1 MRFLMLEAYYGGS
14 HKAFMD
20 GLCQHLPHTTELKTL
35 PARHWKWRMR
45 SAALLF
51 LKDIEEIEAY
61 DAVITTNMT
70 GVADFKALAGP
81 LCPPVFLYFHEN
93 QFDYPPSP
101 HSGHD
106 LNPALTDLT
115 SALAADCVAFN
126 SEAHRIRFLK
136 TASEVLSRFPK
147 PDLLW
152 TLEAVE
158 KKSVVL
164 YPGCDFALF
173 LNGKKDFSIKPRCI
187 VWNHRWEH
195 DKNPSDFFDALSEIQ
210 RKRIPFHLMLLGA
223 RHAKIPEVFNK
234 AMAVFKDHLVYSDY
248 PSKKEDYARL
258 LSKAHICVSTADQE
272 NFGMA
277 VAEAMAAGC
286 LPLLPARLSYPELLP
301 EELHPFLLY
310 KNREGLVSR
319 LEWLLSCPEKE
330 LEKLKGL
337 SSWILRFDWKESLV
351 PLMQALEG
359 MVLARPSSCSEM
371 IRK

>member
-1 MRFLMLEAYYGGS
+1 MLEAYYGGS

-20 GLCQHLPHTTELKTL
+20 GLCQYLPHITELKTL

-51 LKDIEEIEAY
+51 LKDIIKIEAY
-61 DAVITTNMT
+61 DAVITTNMMS
-70 GVADFKALAGP
+70 VSDFKALAGP

-101 HSGHD
+101 NSHID
-106 LNPALTDLT
+106 LQPAMTDLT
-115 SALAADCVAFN
+115 SALVADFVAFN
-126 SEAHRIRFLK
+126 SESHKNRFLS
-136 TASEVLSRFPK
+136 TAENIFRRFPK
-147 PDLLW
+147 PGILW
-152 TLEAVE
+152 TLDEIRE
-158 KKSVVL
+158 KSVVL
-164 YPGCDFALF
+164 YPGCDLV
-173 LNGKKDFSIKPRCI
+173 DFSFEGKSFSESPRSI

-195 DKNPSDFFDALSEIQ
+195 DKNPSGFFDALSEIKE
-210 RKRIPFHLMLLGA
+210 KRIPFQLMLLGA
-223 RHAKIPEVFNK
+223 RHSKIPAVFVK
-234 AMAVFKDHLVYSDY
+234 AMEKFKDHIICSDY

-301 EELHPFLLY
+301 DDLHSTLLY
-310 KNREGLVSR
+310 KNSEELVSQ

-330 LEKLKGL
+330 LEKFKRLT
-337 SSWILRFDWKESLV
+337 SWIQRFDWKESIS
-351 PLMQALEG
+351 PFIQALEALVHG
-359 MVLARPSSCSEM
+359 KHLNP
-371 IRK
+371 